1 MRRTNLGNLTYRI
14 SNGENGAEGKIN
26 NLRKKYTFKFLSRRY
41 LNLYFK
47 KHSKYLSNKSQPY
60 NISKFHEYRKKL

>member
-26 NLRKKYTFKFLSRRY
+26 NLRKNIL
-41 LNLYFK
+41 LNF
-47 KHSKYLSNKSQPY
+47 
-60 NISKFHEYRKKL
+60 